1 MGVRVSSFPA
11 KTIVRVLSL
20 LRVLPLSSRYYRDET
35 ESKRQDKV
43 DKLEYVLVSTAH
55 YPPTIHRCSD
65 TVGLEND
72 IKGGVKK

>member
-1 MGVRVSSFPA
+1 VRESSFPA
-11 KTIVRVLSL
+11 KTIVRVLSISSKS
-20 LRVLPLSSRYYRDET
+20 PLSSRYYRDET

-43 DKLEYVLVSTAH
+43 EKLEYVLVSNVH

-65 TVGLEND
+65 TVGLENG